1 MDEQPVWQCY
11 QTVQMGAAMS
21 GRHAELP
28 GSQLIT
34 KKTRRTGVDGAASI
48 LSDVEQPAAENR
60 THGVEDTSGGTA

>member
-1 MDEQPVWQCY
+1 
-11 QTVQMGAAMS
+11 MS